1 MVVGRGRVTVGWIG
15 SGLVSVNQFGIW
27 FSFFFFWTSRMIFLH
42 HLHKSNKNE
51 RERKREREDCLKYKG
66 LRKHMVFARKRI
78 NEWLVQPVGS
88 HWLRY
93 AHAPLITMRN
103 GPRCRMIY
111 SEFGQ
116 APLYLR
122 N

>member
-1 MVVGRGRVTVGWIG
+1 MDRIRACRCESIWY
-15 SGLVSVNQFGIW
+15 LV
-27 FSFFFFWTSRMIFLH
+27 FFFLDESNDFFASSPQ
-42 HLHKSNKNE
+42 KCNKNE
-51 RERKREREDCLKYKG
+51 REREREREREDCLKYKD
-66 LRKHMVFARKRI
+66 LRKHMVLARKRI